1 MTVWMVHPDKKLD
14 LSQALIYGDIQYING
29 RYVYADELDENNN
42 LPKASINAILKAVD
56 QFDYDQ
62 DYLLIAGDHLQ
73 LIAMA
78 AMLQERWGFFRV
90 LRYDREAKGYVSVN
104 IGVMPHDIDPRQ
116 DDFGQGK

>member
-14 LSQALIYGDIQYING
+14 LTQALEYGDIEYINS
-29 RYVYADELDENNN
+29 RYIYADELGDDGD
-42 LPKASINAILKAVD
+42 LPKNSLNSILKAVD
-56 QFDYDQ
+56 QFDYEQ

-104 IGVMPHDIDPRQ
+104 IGVRHEVDPG
-116 DDFGQGK
+116 FGQDE